1 MSVDVQDS
9 AFDIRAVDPKTAV
22 IDVDVHEQF
31 QSVKDLLPYL
41 DPHWQRY
48 IVQYN
53 WSGMPKESPYGV
65 PAPGGNT
72 RLDWKPD
79 GGVVRASTVELM
91 REQLLEGEGVSLAI
105 LNGMFHLSS
114 LSGWF
119 EFAAALASAYNDWQ
133 IEHWLEREPRLR
145 GSVHV
150 TANDPAGAAREIDR
164 VAAHPQIVQ
173 VFLPTVTDRQYG
185 DPFYRPIFEAAA
197 RNDLVVTLHHGSETR
212 TALGYPRYFIE
223 WHSAIPHANMCQLTS
238 LVFNGLFDALPE
250 LKVVVLETGG
260 TWIPHYMWRLDQQ
273 YRGLRLEV
281 PWVKRLPSEHIR
293 DNVRVA
299 TQPFDELSKTHFE
312 QLIDMMGSDEMLMV
326 STDYPH
332 FDADSPT
339 KNLPAGLSDD
349 LLQKIRFRNALAT
362 YPRL

>member
-1 MSVDVQDS
+1 MSVDLQQPS
-9 AFDIRAVDPKTAV
+9 FNIRDADPSTAI

-31 QSVKDLLPYL
+31 QSVKELLPYL
-41 DPHWQRY
+41 DEHWRRY
-48 IVQYN
+48 IVQYG

-65 PAPGGNT
+65 PSTGGNT
-72 RLDWKPD
+72 RLDWRPE
-79 GGVVRASTVELM
+79 GEQVRASTVDLM
-91 REQLLEGEGVSLAI
+91 RTQLLEGEGISLAI
-105 LNGMFHLSS
+105 LNGLFHVSS
-114 LSGWF
+114 LSGWY
-119 EFAAALASAYNDWQ
+119 EFAAALAAAYNDWQ
-133 IEHWLEREPRLR
+133 VEHWLEKEPRLR

-150 TANDPAGAAREIDR
+150 VAHDPVVAAREIDR
-164 VAAHPQIVQ
+164 VAGHPQIVQ

-212 TALGYPRYFIE
+212 TVLGYPRYFVE
-223 WHSAIPHANMCQLTS
+223 WHSAIPHANQAQLTS
-238 LVFNGLFDALPE
+238 LIFNGLFDALPD
-250 LKVVVLETGG
+250 LKVVVLETGV
-260 TWIPHYMWRLDQQ
+260 TWVPHTMWRLDQQ

-299 TQPFDELSKTHFE
+299 TQPFDEISKTHFE
-312 QLIDMMGSDEMLMV
+312 QLVDMMGSDELLMI

-339 KNLPAGLSDD
+339 RGLPAGLSDE
-349 LLQKIRFRNALAT
+349 LVQKIRYHNALAT